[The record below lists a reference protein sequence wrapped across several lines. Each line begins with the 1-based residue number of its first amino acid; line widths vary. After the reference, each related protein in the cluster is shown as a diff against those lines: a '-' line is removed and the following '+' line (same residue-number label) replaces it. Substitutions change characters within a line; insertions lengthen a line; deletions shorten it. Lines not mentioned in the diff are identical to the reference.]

1 MGPYEK
7 YIYIISHWSST
18 INLEAASVCVNK
30 AFTIADNFQILG
42 VVCSCTIS
50 FSNHNYIVVVEYS
63 LHYLI

>member
-1 MGPYEK
+1 M
-7 YIYIISHWSST
+7 YIISHWSST

-30 AFTIADNFQILG
+30 AFTIDVRCISSADNFQILG